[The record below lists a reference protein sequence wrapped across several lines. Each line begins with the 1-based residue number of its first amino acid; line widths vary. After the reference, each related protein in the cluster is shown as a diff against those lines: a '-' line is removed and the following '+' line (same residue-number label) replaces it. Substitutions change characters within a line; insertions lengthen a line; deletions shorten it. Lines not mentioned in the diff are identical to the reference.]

1 MLVINFN
8 KHYYP
13 KRYADYLY
21 KKSFGYGINWRNPRN
36 LNEWINFFSFKTD
49 THEWSRLTDKLAV
62 REYVSNKGLKS
73 ILLPLY
79 GVWESVDD
87 IDFNLLPNSFAIK
100 TNHACGNSFL
110 VLDKTTAEIDVIK
123 EKLRESL
130 SSSYG
135 RESAEPHYFRIKPKV
150 FAEQL
155 LPPPTNTDYKIW
167 CFYGHPECIMTM
179 ANRESGSGKF
189 SLSVYDLDWQKHPE
203 WVSPHYRNSVDVPKP
218 EKLNEM
224 IEYARIL
231 SEGFPEVRVDFYHTH
246 YGIYFGELTF
256 TAAAGRMI
264 SLSEEYLIHCGEII
278 NYYLHSGFEKD
289 NVTL

>member
-1 MLVINFN
+1 MELLVVSYN
-8 KHYYP
+8 KFFHP

-21 KKSFGYGINWRNPRN
+21 KKTFGYGINWHNPRN
-36 LNEWINFFSFKTD
+36 LNEWINYFSFKTD

-62 REYVSNKGLKS
+62 REYVSNKGLES
-73 ILLPLY
+73 ILIPLY
-79 GVWESVDD
+79 GIWENVDN
-87 IDFNLLPNSFAIK
+87 IDFDLLPDSFAIK
-100 TNHACGNSFL
+100 TNHACGNTFL
-110 VLDKTTAEIDVIK
+110 VLDKATAEINLIK

-155 LPPPTNTDYKIW
+155 LPPPTNIDYKIW

-179 ANRESGSGKF
+179 SNRERGSGKF
-189 SLSVYDLDWQKHPE
+189 
-203 WVSPHYRNSVDVPKP
+203 R
-218 EKLNEM
+218 
-224 IEYARIL
+224 L

-246 YGIYFGELTF
+246 SGIFFGELTF
-256 TAAAGRMI
+256 TAAAGRMV
-264 SLSEEYLIHCGEII
+264 SLSEEYLTHCGEII
-278 NYYLHSGFEKD
+278 KYYLHSGMEKD